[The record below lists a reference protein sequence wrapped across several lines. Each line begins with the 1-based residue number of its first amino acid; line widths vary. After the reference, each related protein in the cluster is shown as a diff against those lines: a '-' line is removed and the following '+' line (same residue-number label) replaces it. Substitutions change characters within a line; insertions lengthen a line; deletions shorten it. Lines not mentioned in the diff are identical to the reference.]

1 MLKYYKYSKIK
12 DDFKSQQ
19 LLEKLYNVTKKL
31 EIDYPNHYYWFH
43 EKFCK
48 ELDGKV
54 REIVFCLE
62 NDVPIG
68 VALLKNSKE
77 EKKICTIY
85 VEKTYRNIGIGT
97 QLLLKSFAF
106 LNTTKPLITMP
117 EYKVKEFYNIIK
129 NYNWEKTEKIESCY
143 SEKNEIVFNGI
154 LK

>member
-1 MLKYYKYSKIK
+1 MLKYYEYSRIE
-12 DDFKSQQ
+12 DDLKSQQ
-19 LLEKLYNVTKKL
+19 LLEKLYNVTKEL
-31 EIDYPNHYYWFH
+31 EIDYPNHYNWFH

-48 ELDGKV
+48 ELDGKA
-54 REIVFCLE
+54 REIIFCL
-62 NDVPIG
+62 NNNVPIG
-68 VALLKNSKE
+68 VVFLKNSKE

-117 EYKVKEFYNIIK
+117 EYKVKEFDNIIR
-129 NYNWEKTEKIESCY
+129 NYNWEKTEIIESCY
-143 SEKNEIVFNGI
+143 SDKNEVIFNGN